1 MSLIFGLGNIVVR
14 QLIAVNLCTGRKT
27 HVIRELQN
35 YSLHAT
41 NINFLLYNCN
51 LLYLILKY

>member
-1 MSLIFGLGNIVVR
+1 MSLIFGLGNMVVR

-27 HVIRELQN
+27 HVIRERQN
-35 YSLHAT
+35 YSLYAT

-51 LLYLILKY
+51 LLYLILKC